1 MLYLLFVLRFFG
13 FFARGQADFLDA
25 AVGGTG
31 DGALKLA
38 PGEAVAYLRQAA
50 ELFLHQAADGHS
62 VDFFLSIASMQ
73 FCSFGIIPPPT

>member
-1 MLYLLFVLRFFG
+1 MAGFFFAVLYLLFVLRFFW

-38 PGEAVAYLRQAA
+38 PGEADAYLC
-50 ELFLHQAADGHS
+50 LLYTSDAADE
-62 VDFFLSIASMQ
+62 L
-73 FCSFGIIPPPT
+73 